1 MSDAPVPPHRL
12 GARLVLARAALL
24 WERIWPAAWPALCVL
39 GTFAVLALFDLLPLL
54 PGWGHAAV
62 LGAFALAFATAAGWG
77 VRAVATG
84 GWPDA
89 AAARRRIERTSGLAH
104 RPLAALADRPSAPLD
119 EGAARLWAAHRQRMA
134 AASRRLRVGW
144 PAASLA
150 RSDPL
155 GLRSLLVILLIL
167 GAIDAGA
174 DWRDRVL
181 HAFVPQLGSGTAAL
195 AASFDLWLT
204 PPDYTGLPPQFLR
217 AGQNGTVHVPIG
229 SALLAQVHGGDGPPQ
244 LAIDGK
250 MRTFTAIDKEN
261 FRFATRLTHGGELS
275 LRQDGD
281 VLGRWSIA
289 IIPDR
294 PPTVEFARKPSGTPR
309 AVLRIDYRARDDYG
323 VESVKAVITRE
334 PGRPGEKIVLDLP
347 LPGLHPKQAAA
358 SSYHDLSPHPWAGLP
373 VAIQLVAT
381 DALGQT
387 GKSRPVHIVLPE
399 RTFHNLVAK
408 EIIEQRKELAK
419 DPNSAEAV
427 AEILGDLNKRPALYH
442 DDAVVFLALRVAQ
455 DELRHDHGAA
465 TIASVERLLWNT
477 ALRIEDGN
485 MSLTERELRQL
496 QRRLQDALAKNAPD
510 AEVARLMQELRQALD
525 RYMQEMAKQ
534 LLQQP
539 HPLNQPFDA
548 SRVLTGR
555 DLQHLLDRAQ
565 ELAQN
570 GDRAQAR
577 DLLAQLQN
585 LLENLRAGQPGQ
597 MSPGEKQ
604 ARETMQGLQQLMRSQ
619 QRLLDRSFDAQRQQ
633 GQFGRMGQP
642 DQMGEPS
649 PGQQGAQAQP
659 GDGSEM
665 ADEAGRQEGLRRQLG
680 DIMRHLG
687 ESFGDI
693 PEPFG
698 RAERA
703 MHDATG
709 ALRGDMPG
717 RAIAPQT
724 EALDQLQQAAHD
736 FARQLQQRYGRQLG
750 AQFGPLDRDARDR
763 QQRDPFGRPLSGD
776 GTYDEGDVKIPSD
789 NTLAKSRHI
798 LDELRRRAGERQ
810 RPQIELDYI
819 NRLLERF

>member
-1 MSDAPVPPHRL
+1 MSEAPAPLPRL
-12 GARLVLARAALL
+12 GARLFLARAALL

-39 GTFAVLALFDLLPLL
+39 STLAVLALFDLLPLL
-54 PGWGHAAV
+54 PGWAHAAV
-62 LGAFALAFATAAGWG
+62 LGAFALAFAAAAGWG
-77 VRAVATG
+77 TRAAVTG
-84 GWPDA
+84 GWPDR
-89 AAARRRIERTSGLAH
+89 AAARRRIERSSGLPH

-134 AASRRLRVGW
+134 AAARRLRVGW

-150 RSDPL
+150 RNDPW

-174 DWRDRVL
+174 DWRDRIV
-181 HAFVPQLGSGTAAL
+181 HAFLPQFGSGAAAV
-195 AASFDLWLT
+195 AASFDLWVT

-217 AGQNGTVHVPIG
+217 AGQKGIVRVPVG
-229 SALLAQVHGGDGPPQ
+229 SVLLAQVHGGDGPPD

-250 MRTFTAIDKEN
+250 AHAFTAVDKEN
-261 FRFATRLTHGGELS
+261 FRFATKLTHGRELS

-281 VLGRWSIA
+281 VLGRWTIA
-289 IIPDR
+289 VIPDR
-294 PPTVEFARKPSGTPR
+294 PPTVEFADRPRGTPH
-309 AVLRIDYRARDDYG
+309 AVLRIDYRAGDDYG

-334 PGRPGEKIVLDLP
+334 HSRPGEKIVLDLP
-347 LPGLHPKQAAA
+347 LPSLHPKEVAAT
-358 SSYHDLSPHPWAGLP
+358 SYHDLSPSPWAGLP

-387 GKSRPVHIVLPE
+387 GNSRLLHIVLPE

-408 EIIEQRKELAK
+408 AIIEERKELAK

-442 DDAVVFLALRVAQ
+442 NDAVVFLALRVAQ
-455 DELRHDHGAA
+455 DELRHDHSAA

-485 MSLTERELRQL
+485 MALAERELRRL
-496 QRRLQDALAKNAPD
+496 QRKLQDALAKNAPD
-510 AEVARLMQELRQALD
+510 AEVARLMHELRQALD
-525 RYMQEMAKQ
+525 RYLQEMAKQ

-548 SRVLTGR
+548 SRMLTGR

-570 GDRAQAR
+570 GDRAHAR

-585 LLENLRAGQPGQ
+585 LLENLRAGQPGGMRQ
-597 MSPGEKQ
+597 GENQ
-604 ARETMQGLQQLMRSQ
+604 ARQMMHGLQQLMRRQ
-619 QRLLDRSFDAQRQQ
+619 QQLLDRSFDAQRQQ
-633 GQFGRMGQP
+633 GQFGQMGQQG
-642 DQMGEPS
+642 QMGEP
-649 PGQQGAQAQP
+649 PLGQQGAQAQP
-659 GDGSEM
+659 GDGSKM

-680 DIMRHLG
+680 DIMRRLG

-709 ALRGDMPG
+709 ALRRDLPSQ
-717 RAIAPQT
+717 AIAPQS
-724 EALDQLQQAAHD
+724 EALDQLQQAARD
-736 FARQLQQRYGRQLG
+736 FARQLQQRYGRQMG
-750 AQFGPLDRDARDR
+750 NEYGTLDRGAGDR
-763 QQRDPFGRPLSGD
+763 QRDPLGRPLSGD
-776 GTYDEGDVKIPSD
+776 GTYDESSVKIPSD

-798 LDELRRRAGERQ
+798 LDELRRRAGERD